1 MPWFLWLIGGLVIGY
16 FLGYA
21 AGTNKGTARTGAPK
35 V

>member
-21 AGTNKGTARTGAPK
+21 AGSNKKSANRANT
-35 V
+35 